1 MGSAWSGNGNSSGP
15 DPSEMPAFL
24 PDMGLPRRRRRRGPP
39 PKLYR
44 IGEVVRYSGVSRQT
58 IHNYT
63 TMGLLREQDWTPG
76 GHRLYGEGVF
86 ERLEQITLMK
96 AKRKSLRLIREHF
109 AALDEVGAPGPGQ
122 GPEPPRDEDGRMQ
135 ISLG

>member
-1 MGSAWSGNGNSSGP
+1 MGSAWSGNRNSFGP
-15 DPSEMPAFL
+15 DPSDVPVFL
-24 PDMGLPRRRRRRGPP
+24 PDMGVPRRRRRLGPP

-86 ERLEQITLMK
+86 ERLEQIALMK
-96 AKRKSLRLIREHF
+96 ANRKPLRSIREHF
-109 AALDEVGAPGPGQ
+109 AALDEAGAARPGQ
-122 GPEPPRDEDGRMQ
+122 GPAPDRREDGRMH
-135 ISLG
+135 SGPG